1 GMINVLSEVRANG
14 GKEIK
19 SFGIDID
26 DTITQAINDGVI
38 TGTLVQNSAAMGYI
52 SMLTLKY
59 MAEGYRIADGVY
71 AIDSGCAVVTK
82 DNIDNYQPALDAV
95 RDSIIAELTTK
106 YLVKD

>member
-1 GMINVLSEVRANG
+1 MVCVGFNPTLGMINVLSEVRANG

-38 TGTLVQNSAAMGYI
+38 TARWCRTPRQMGYI

-59 MAEGYRIADGVY
+59 MAEG
-71 AIDSGCAVVTK
+71 
-82 DNIDNYQPALDAV
+82 
-95 RDSIIAELTTK
+95 
-106 YLVKD
+106 